1 MEDKMVEKKAVTIYL
16 EPWQKRMFKD
26 YAKSA
31 NLKAITSLRNIVSIT
46 IDFTKP
52 VHMNSYR
59 VPQKPGGLE
68 EDGFEIY
75 FTDTQMASLKEAIGL
90 EAVSSMHVTAAQFKS
105 EIFMIR

>member
-1 MEDKMVEKKAVTIYL
+1 MVEKKAVTIYL

-26 YAKSA
+26 YAKSV
-31 NLKAITSLRNIVSIT
+31 NLKAIASLRNIASLT
-46 IDFTKP
+46 INFGNP

-75 FTDTQMASLKEAIGL
+75 FTDAQMASLKEATGL
-90 EAVSSMHVTAAQFKS
+90 EAVSSMHITAAQFKN
-105 EIFMIR
+105 ETFMIR

>member
-1 MEDKMVEKKAVTIYL
+1 MSERKVITLYL

-31 NLKAITSLRNIVSIT
+31 DLKSIAALRNMVSIT

-52 VHMNSYR
+52 VHTNSYR
-59 VPQKPGGLE
+59 VPQKPGLE

-75 FTDTQMASLKEAIGL
+75 FTDSQMASLKEATGL
-90 EAVSSMHVTAAQFKS
+90 LAVSSMHVTQAQFENKTFS
-105 EIFMIR
+105 IH